1 MLRNSSLV
9 RRLTLILVLFLL
21 AGFFI
26 IAFHHHDDGGNHD
39 DCPVCAVA
47 HNVSSAVFS
56 SFIVA
61 IFLAAVVSSLFEK
74 AVPFALQFVS
84 ILSSRAPPA

>member
-1 MLRNSSLV
+1 MLSNSRLV
-9 RRLTLILVLFLL
+9 RRLTLVLVLFLF

-26 IAFHHHDDGGNHD
+26 IAFHHHDDLGNHD

-56 SFIVA
+56 SFIVG

-74 AVPFALQFVS
+74 AVPFASLFVS